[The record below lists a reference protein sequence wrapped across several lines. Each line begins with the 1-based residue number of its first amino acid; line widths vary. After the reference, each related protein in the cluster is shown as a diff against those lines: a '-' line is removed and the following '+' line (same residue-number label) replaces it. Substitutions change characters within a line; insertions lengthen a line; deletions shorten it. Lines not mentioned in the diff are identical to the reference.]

1 MNDIKQVELSIEQA
15 KALINRAEQAR
26 KLAENKEFKELILEG
41 YFNAEAARLV
51 HCLGDINL
59 KDYQEDILR
68 DLHGIA
74 SFKRYMQTI
83 IMIGDNARNDLE
95 NNEATLDELRAEESL
110 NG

>member
-1 MNDIKQVELSIEQA
+1 MNDIQQVELSIEQA

-26 KLAENKEFKELILEG
+26 RLAENKDFKSLVLDG
-41 YFNAEAARLV
+41 YFNEEAARLV

-59 KDYQEDILR
+59 KEYQEDILR

-83 IMIGDNARNDLE
+83 VMIGNNAQNDLMS
-95 NNEATLDELRAEESL
+95 NEATLDELRAEDAS